1 MNWIESYCIVALIA
15 IAVLLLPL
23 PAQLRE
29 EDKKK
34 LYDPVYRIMF
44 YSGIRKW
51 RLLSIWMFMMA
62 GWYILLLL
70 IPDDQSSADFRW
82 NIIILCVVF
91 AMISQVFLWWHRS
104 TYLVSDGKVIIYVV
118 RGVEKCRIE
127 CEDIKEVKEVSCGYS
142 DECDYEV
149 NMKDDRSYRLI
160 IPIKELMRDNFYEWR
175 KKDRLY
181 YTLGTLL
188 SPVLA
193 IAGVYL
199 LLLLR
204 YGIGC
209 LFNMNLWRT

>member
-1 MNWIESYCIVALIA
+1 M
-15 IAVLLLPL
+15 
-23 PAQLRE
+23 
-29 EDKKK
+29 
-34 LYDPVYRIMF
+34 YDPVYRIMF

-51 RLLSIWMFMMA
+51 RLLSIWMLMMA
-62 GWYILLLL
+62 MWYIFLLL

-82 NIIILCVVF
+82 NIIILFVVV
-91 AMISQVFLWWHRS
+91 AMISHVVLLWHRS
-104 TYLVSDGKVIIYVV
+104 TYLVSDGKVITYVV

-127 CEDIKEVKEVSCGYS
+127 CEDIKEVKEVSCSYS
-142 DECDYEV
+142 NECDYEV

-160 IPIKELMRDNFYEWR
+160 IPIKELMRDNFHERR
-175 KKDRLY
+175 KKGCLY

-193 IAGVYL
+193 IAGAYLYL
-199 LLLLR
+199 LLS